1 MNMCRYWH
9 SAFVVASYKVPFS
22 HKTSLLVSMQWYLYG
37 WMDIPG
43 GLEFELHLTV
53 LQSWEQLHGNT
64 KKYTLDYQLFIHV
77 VSYSGQMEKKIFILL
92 SLSSGYKANI
102 TYNVEVTI
110 TMAVIGM
117 YTSQKH
123 ALNIDIQSFHAGL
136 QLNSFRVEGILQ
148 MMKSWRHMDT
158 QLTREFCPE
167 FVWEG
172 SQPVSEHTSFD
183 SLCLQVLMGLQ
194 TLGILHIGIP
204 VRVRLVDIDNTK
216 NLADALIFLRL
227 ILIAMVVKVR
237 EGEYIGDV
245 HVHVWLCKRKLQP
258 SGKNLVGENLQAG
271 RSNERPMFAAR
282 HNCL

>member
-1 MNMCRYWH
+1 
-9 SAFVVASYKVPFS
+9 
-22 HKTSLLVSMQWYLYG
+22 
-37 WMDIPG
+37 
-43 GLEFELHLTV
+43 
-53 LQSWEQLHGNT
+53 
-64 KKYTLDYQLFIHV
+64 
-77 VSYSGQMEKKIFILL
+77 MEKKKIFILF

-136 QLNSFRVEGILQ
+136 QLNSVRVEGILQ
-148 MMKSWRHMDT
+148 MMKSLGHMDT

-183 SLCLQVLMGLQ
+183 SLCLQVLMDLQ

-204 VRVRLVDIDNTK
+204 VRVR
-216 NLADALIFLRL
+216 
-227 ILIAMVVKVR
+227 
-237 EGEYIGDV
+237 
-245 HVHVWLCKRKLQP
+245 
-258 SGKNLVGENLQAG
+258 
-271 RSNERPMFAAR
+271 
-282 HNCL
+282 